1 MHRATRTRR
10 SLGLSSVANKS
21 VSSVCMMGGVMK
33 SITVA
38 AHRII
43 NQVDNIHLYFSRLLL
58 AATRHRLRRGAELEL
73 ECFRVEIIGSDTRGE
88 VDSGNMFDNCG
99 DTGLVICGGV
109 AV

>member
-43 NQVDNIHLYFSRLLL
+43 NQVDNIHLYFSRPLL
-58 AATRHRLRRGAELEL
+58 AASRHRLRRGAEL

-88 VDSGNMFDNCG
+88 ERWTVETCLTIVEIQDWSS
-99 DTGLVICGGV
+99 V